1 MMKRKYLST
10 LIFLFVI
17 VIILFQRQ
25 TYGYGATTNSNFIM
39 SGGQVLGNN
48 DNSQIYTYII
58 WGGKIDKKKPTNTPI
73 PTRKPTS
80 TPYPTWSP
88 THTPT
93 STPLPT
99 STPTPTA
106 TPTPTPTPTPRPSLT
121 PYPTRYISPTIP
133 RPTSTPRILPSATPI
148 PTATPTII
156 RTYRPTWWPTATPI
170 LPSPT
175 QALIQPSLT
184 PSRAEHQPSP
194 TYLPTQEPSP
204 HYDVTAPQPTAT
216 PIPQQ
221 YRGKKSTIVIEMP
234 QPTIN
239 PASPYTRPPAPVTR
253 ILKGEDIKTI
263 SINLPSNSSGGGSG
277 KVTTTNAPGKPSG
290 ILDITL
296 EEKQGGTLAVSQQ
309 EFVIQ
314 KGVQAVTV
322 SSNEQDSGALTIE
335 QDDTKARITMS
346 LSVNPSTNI
355 LTVDTPSGPMKVSI
369 MPGDAMAIMRQ
380 LKVVDQG
387 GTPRDILL
395 EVRDKQLQYKI
406 LADKTEKLF
415 WVIPINVPR
424 ELYVAADTGGL
435 IEIKKSSLYSF
446 LSLFTF

>member
-1 MMKRKYLST
+1 MKRKYLST

-25 TYGYGATTNSNFIM
+25 AYGYGATTNSNFIM
-39 SGGQVLGNN
+39 SEGQVLGDN

-58 WGGKIDKKKPTNTPI
+58 WAGKIDKKKPTYTPI

-170 LPSPT
+170 P
-175 QALIQPSLT
+175 PSLT
-184 PSRAEHQPSP
+184 KSPSP
-194 TYLPTQEPSP
+194 SSSSSSSSSFSSSSQSSVFIPTLAQTSTPVP
-204 HYDVTAPQPTAT
+204 HQDINVPLPTAT

-239 PASPYTRPPAPVTR
+239 PAAPYTRPPAPVTR
-253 ILKGEDIKTI
+253 IIKGEDVKTI
-263 SINLPSNSSGGGSG
+263 SINISKNETPLPN
-277 KVTTTNAPGKPSG
+277 TPEKPAG

-322 SSNEQDSGALTIE
+322 SSGEENSGALTIE
-335 QDDTKARITMS
+335 QDDTRARTTMS

-380 LKVVDQG
+380 LKVVDQS

>member
-1 MMKRKYLST
+1 
-10 LIFLFVI
+10 
-17 VIILFQRQ
+17 
-25 TYGYGATTNSNFIM
+25 
-39 SGGQVLGNN
+39 
-48 DNSQIYTYII
+48 
-58 WGGKIDKKKPTNTPI
+58 
-73 PTRKPTS
+73 
-80 TPYPTWSP
+80 
-88 THTPT
+88 
-93 STPLPT
+93 
-99 STPTPTA
+99 
-106 TPTPTPTPTPRPSLT
+106 
-121 PYPTRYISPTIP
+121 
-133 RPTSTPRILPSATPI
+133 
-148 PTATPTII
+148 
-156 RTYRPTWWPTATPI
+156 
-170 LPSPT
+170 
-175 QALIQPSLT
+175 
-184 PSRAEHQPSP
+184 
-194 TYLPTQEPSP
+194 
-204 HYDVTAPQPTAT
+204 
-216 PIPQQ
+216 
-221 YRGKKSTIVIEMP
+221 MP

-253 ILKGEDIKTI
+253 ILKGEDVKTI
-263 SINLPSNSSGGGSG
+263 SINLPSSN
-277 KVTTTNAPGKPSG
+277 TTNAGGKGSTGTTVANTSEKPAG

-335 QDDTKARITMS
+335 QDDTRARTTMS

-355 LTVDTPSGPMKVSI
+355 LTVDTQSGPMKVSI

-380 LKVVDQG
+380 LKVVDQT

-406 LADKTEKLF
+406 LADKTERLF

>member
-10 LIFLFVI
+10 LTFILVI
-17 VIILFQRQ
+17 VLVLLQRQ
-25 TYGYGATTNSNFIM
+25 IYGYGATTNSNFIM
-39 SGGQVLGNN
+39 SGGQVLGDN
-48 DNSQIYTYII
+48 DNSQRYTYII
-58 WGGKIDKKKPTNTPI
+58 WGGKINKKI
-73 PTRKPTS
+73 PTYTPTPTYWPTS
-80 TPYPTWSP
+80 TP
-88 THTPT
+88 H
-93 STPLPT
+93 PT

-121 PYPTRYISPTIP
+121 PYPTRYISPTVP
-133 RPTSTPRILPSATPI
+133 RPTSTPRILPTATVI
-148 PTATPTII
+148 PTATPMVIK
-156 RTYRPTWWPTATPI
+156 TYRPTWWPTATPI
-170 LPSPT
+170 HPSPT
-175 QALIQPSLT
+175 KT
-184 PSRAEHQPSP
+184 PSPSSSSSSSSSFSSSSQSSVYIPTLIPTSTPAPHQDINVP
-194 TYLPTQEPSP
+194 L
-204 HYDVTAPQPTAT
+204 PTAT

-239 PASPYTRPPAPVTR
+239 PAAPYTRAPAPITR
-253 ILKGEDIKTI
+253 IIKGEDVKII
-263 SINLPSNSSGGGSG
+263 SINIPKNEAQLPN
-277 KVTTTNAPGKPSG
+277 TPEKPAG
-290 ILDITL
+290 ILDIIL
-296 EEKQGGTLAVSQQ
+296 EEKQGGTLAVFQQ

-322 SSNEQDSGALTIE
+322 SSNKQDSGALTIE
-335 QDDTKARITMS
+335 QDDTKARTTMS

-355 LTVDTPSGPMKVSI
+355 LAVDTPSGPMKVSI

-380 LKVVDQG
+380 LKVVDQQG
-387 GTPRDILL
+387 VARDILL
-395 EVRDKQLQYKI
+395 EVREGQLQYKI

>member
-1 MMKRKYLST
+1 MKRKY
-10 LIFLFVI
+10 FLVSMFLLLVFFV
-17 VIILFQRQ
+17 LLQRQ
-25 TYGYGATTNSNFIM
+25 AYGFGATTNSNFMM
-39 SGGQVLGNN
+39 SGGQVLGSN
-48 DNSQIYTYII
+48 DDVYTYII
-58 WGGKIDKKKPTNTPI
+58 KGATYNSKKKTTPTPTLSSVNDFFPTLTPL
-73 PTRKPTS
+73 PTS
-80 TPYPTWSP
+80 TPR
-88 THTPT
+88 
-93 STPLPT
+93 PT

-133 RPTSTPRILPSATPI
+133 RATSTPRIMPTATLI
-148 PTATPTII
+148 PTATPTVIK
-156 RTYRPTWWPTATPI
+156 TYRPTWWPTATPI
-170 LPSPT
+170 FPSPT
-175 QALIQPSLT
+175 SAPAS
-184 PSRAEHQPSP
+184 SSSSSSYSSEA
-194 TYLPTQEPSP
+194 LPTQVPTITYGPLSP
-204 HYDVTAPQPTAT
+204 T
-216 PIPQQ
+216 PIPEQ

-253 ILKGEDIKTI
+253 ILKGEDVKTI
-263 SINLPSNSSGGGSG
+263 SINLPSKNTTSEGNKGSAG
-277 KVTTTNAPGKPSG
+277 TTVANTSEKPAG
-290 ILDITL
+290 ALDITL
-296 EEKQGGTLAVSQQ
+296 EEKQGGTLAIAQQ

-335 QDDTKARITMS
+335 QDDTKARTTMS

-355 LTVDTPSGPMKVSI
+355 LAVDTPSGPMKVSI

-380 LKVVDQG
+380 LKVIDLQG
-387 GTPRDILL
+387 VARDILL
-395 EVRDKQLQYKI
+395 EVREGQLQYKI